1 MATTDVEPRAQNDP
15 RQYVE
20 SGFLRRMG
28 FYLWQAIRLPL
39 LAFLLIVEPVA
50 RFVLAAVAIVGIL
63 VSFVLE
69 FSGAAPRFPFWLMF
83 GMSVGC
89 GVLVIVLNAI
99 IRRLAR

>member
-1 MATTDVEPRAQNDP
+1 MATTDVEPRAENDP
-15 RQYVE
+15 QPNLE
-20 SGFLRRMG
+20 SGFLTKIG

-50 RFVLAAVAIVGIL
+50 RFVLTAVALVGIL

-89 GVLVIVLNAI
+89 GALVIVLNAI